1 MGQAQD
7 NLKKLEIFRDVGT
20 IIDVEP
26 ANEDPSGTGV
36 KSNDDAYQVRSLLL

>member
-20 IIDVEP
+20 IIDVDKP
-26 ANEDPSGTGV
+26 ANEDPNGTGV
-36 KSNDDAYQVRSLLL
+36 KSNDDAYQVHK